1 MIQRLIKFSV
11 VGGIGFIVDATI
23 FATLNIFFHWDLMLI
38 RTIAFIGAATT
49 TWLGNRIYTFSD
61 VEDAPRLQQWKKFI
75 LAASISAVPN
85 FVVFK
90 LSLEW
95 IGLDGWYV
103 YIALVLGVL
112 AGMISNFL
120 LSSRWV
126 FKASSS
132 C

>member
-11 VGGIGFIVDATI
+11 VGGIGFIADASI
-23 FATLNIFFHWDLMLI
+23 FAMLNIFLHWDLMLI
-38 RTIAFIGAATT
+38 RAIAFTCAATT

-61 VEDAPRLQQWKKFI
+61 AEETPRFQQWKKFI
-75 LAASISAVPN
+75 LAACVSAVPN

-95 IGLDGWYV
+95 VGADGWYV
-103 YIALVLGVL
+103 YVALVLGVL
-112 AGMISNFL
+112 AGMVSNFL

-126 FKASSS
+126 FKPSS
-132 C
+132 